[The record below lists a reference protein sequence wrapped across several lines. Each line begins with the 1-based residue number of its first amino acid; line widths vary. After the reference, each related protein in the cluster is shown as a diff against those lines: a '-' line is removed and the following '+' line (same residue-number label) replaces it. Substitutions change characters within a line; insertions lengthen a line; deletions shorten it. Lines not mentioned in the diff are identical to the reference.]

1 MIAIVD
7 YGVGNL
13 FSLSSSVRSLGAEVR
28 VTRDA
33 ADLRAADHIL
43 LPGVGAFADAM
54 AKLEATGLVPVLREE
69 SQKKPLLGICLGM
82 QLLFEKSCEY
92 GEHRGLGLIPGEVC
106 PLADDLTDPA
116 LKVPHIGWNA
126 MDIVPG
132 READPHA
139 HPALPV
145 VLQSGDGRAVVV
157 LAKAWSLRAGIGAQ
171 VEPVGGVGVVDVHAR
186 KGAEGHEGAQ
196 RRQQDDRKP
205 FHSHEKPSPFR

>member
-69 SQKKPLLGICLGM
+69 TQKKPLLGICLGM

-92 GEHRGLGLIPGEVC
+92 GEHRGLGLISGEVC
-106 PLADDLTDPA
+106 EAEVCECKA
-116 LKVPHIGWNA
+116 EEKAEAASVEAEKVI
-126 MDIVPG
+126 DV
-132 READPHA
+132 E
-139 HPALPV
+139 V
-145 VLQSGDGRAVVV
+145 V
-157 LAKAWSLRAGIGAQ
+157 
-171 VEPVGGVGVVDVHAR
+171 E
-186 KGAEGHEGAQ
+186 
-196 RRQQDDRKP
+196 
-205 FHSHEKPSPFR
+205 EKPAEEAEQKK